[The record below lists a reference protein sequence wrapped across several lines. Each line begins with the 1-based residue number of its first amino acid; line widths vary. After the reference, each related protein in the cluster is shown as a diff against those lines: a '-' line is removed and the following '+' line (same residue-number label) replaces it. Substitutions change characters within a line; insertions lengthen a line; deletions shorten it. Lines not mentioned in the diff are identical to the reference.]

1 MRNGAQPLQPDL
13 RGGTFDR
20 VNGAEELVDFLRIV
34 VGLERNQAVAYDL
47 QMLFGFRLEKLQ
59 NLVWHFIIRWKRV
72 EVGPGWSGGRGC
84 FRLRGCDMRW
94 SLGLRGV
101 EGWWRDR
108 AGKAR
113 ALVEG
118 GE

>member
-47 QMLFGFRLEKLQ
+47 QMLFGFDFESLAELLQ
-59 NLVWHFIIRWKRV
+59 KFLV
-72 EVGPGWSGGRGC
+72 GGAHRP
-84 FRLRGCDMRW
+84 
-94 SLGLRGV
+94 
-101 EGWWRDR
+101 
-108 AGKAR
+108 
-113 ALVEG
+113 G